1 METSVNQ
8 SGVPAFKQI
17 STGLQALRTAEIKIT
32 FQQKKK
38 KSVLKR
44 FVDRKDVDAVLR
56 VREEFLG
63 FVESESTNAGTS
75 SDIG

>member
-38 KSVLKR
+38 KKCIKTLCGPERCGCCLEGEGGVSGIR
-44 FVDRKDVDAVLR
+44 R
-56 VREEFLG
+56 VRKHKRR
-63 FVESESTNAGTS
+63 NKQ
-75 SDIG
+75 